1 MASPDIEE
9 KSESLEAGNED
20 DDDSDKKRRAPLTSS
35 ASVPLFVRR
44 KESGDGSDRR
54 TEELGGSDTDLGRL
68 DMREEGLH
76 LAQSYRNNQEAGQA
90 QHKVSTEVKTTEISL
105 ISIEVHFTNTES
117 PVPSHHVT
125 FSPVRKSKARSPS
138 FDQRSPLKKKR
149 RHRTFSENSTNL
161 SLASSMT
168 SVSTNT
174 DSYTAPDGGFG
185 WVVVAASF
193 LTNMIADGVTFSFGI
208 MFEEFQVEFSSSSAV
223 TAGVVSVFHAVPLL
237 TGPIAT
243 WLADRQLLPLSLL
256 VLTDTLYR
264 YGCRKVTIWGSVL
277 ASIGFLSAAF
287 SHHIALLYFFFGVVS
302 GQCSSP
308 LQINYI
314 PT

>member
-1 MASPDIEE
+1 MASPEIEE

-35 ASVPLFVRR
+35 ASVPLFVSR
-44 KESGDGSDRR
+44 EELGDGSDRR
-54 TEELGGSDTDLGRL
+54 TEELGGSDTDLERL
-68 DMREEGLH
+68 DMKEKGLH
-76 LAQSYRNNQEAGQA
+76 LAQSYRNNQEAVQA

-105 ISIEVHFTNTES
+105 IFIEVHFTNTES

-138 FDQRSPLKKKR
+138 FDQRSPLKRKR

-193 LTNMIADGVTFSFGI
+193 LTNMIADGVTFSFT
-208 MFEEFQVEFSSSSAV
+208 FLFQELEKEFGQSKAV
-223 TAGVVSVFHAVPLL
+223 TSFAVSMFHAVPLL
-237 TGPIAT
+237 VGPVAS
-243 WLADRQLLPLSLL
+243 A
-256 VLTDTLYR
+256 LTDR
-264 YGCRKVTIWGSVL
+264 SGNISV
-277 ASIGFLSAAF
+277 F
-287 SHHIALLYFFFGVVS
+287 YV
-302 GQCSSP
+302 Q
-308 LQINYI
+308 NRE
-314 PT
+314 